1 MINML
6 AKAQKSWAAKAILT
20 LTALSFMSLF
30 GVSGYLSSAGKNRPV
45 IKVDNM
51 ELSQGE
57 FQYLLQREQNAVRG
71 LLGDDFDEDDSVRAE
86 MIQKIANREVMALI
100 VDRTAK
106 KYDISISDA
115 IVQSVIFSLPQFQ
128 IDGKYSPQLMKTFLS
143 KSGVSD
149 AEYIRSI
156 RRDIERQILLGA
168 ALNNFYP
175 PKILSQY
182 LAKMTGQKR
191 VFEYVTIDEQK
202 LPIERKI
209 SDDEVEQYY
218 SDFAPDFVEP
228 ERRDADFII
237 ISNDDV
243 MKSITVDDDEIETY
257 YQDNIAD
264 YETPETREVLQ
275 IMFDDEQ
282 SANKAYFE
290 LKSGK
295 DFYAVAKDMLSQ
307 SKEDTDFG
315 NVSKDM
321 LIDELKDEVFA
332 LPSGGFSKPISS
344 ENGWHIVKV
353 AKIVPMHKMDRR
365 QARRDIVAKIKED
378 KLYDNMYEFVANIE
392 DKFGA
397 GESLENVATQMG
409 YKLYEV
415 KGLAEDGTYAKTA
428 KSTDEIVK
436 SPDFID
442 TMFSYNIGEVSQALE
457 TERGFVI
464 VSVKNIEDSRPKTV
478 DEVRG
483 QIEKM
488 WAENERAVIAQEIV
502 NDVMHDLENGDNLKD
517 IAARFNLKYV
527 QTKPLSRGEQSGDL
541 TVANVMELF
550 HEQLMSPK
558 VLTHGKAQTIVQ
570 ASSSKTEAPK
580 LSANETAMIESN
592 AAYAY
597 SADMANR
604 IMNDFARDYDVRVK
618 YRLMGLQD

>member
-71 LLGDDFDEDDSVRAE
+71 LLGDDFDEDDNVRAE

-397 GESLENVATQMG
+397 GESLENVAKQMG

-415 KGLAEDGTYAKTA
+415 KGQAEDGTYAKTA
-428 KSTDEIVK
+428 KSIDEVVK

>member
-86 MIQKIANREVMALI
+86 MIQRIANREVMALI

-191 VFEYVTIDEQK
+191 VFEYVTINEQK

-275 IMFDDEQ
+275 MMFDDEQ

-332 LPSGGFSKPISS
+332 LPAGGFSKPIFS

-353 AKIVPMHKMDRR
+353 AKIVPMHKTDRQ

-378 KLYDNMYEFVANIE
+378 KLYDNMYAFVANIE

-397 GESLENVATQMG
+397 GESLENVAKQMG

-457 TERGFVI
+457 TDQGFVI

-550 HEQLMSPK
+550 HEQLKSPK
-558 VLTHGKAQTIVQ
+558 VLTNGKAQTIVQ

>member
-71 LLGDDFDEDDSVRAE
+71 LLGDDFDEDDNVRAE

-243 MKSITVDDDEIETY
+243 MKSIMVDDDEIETY

-365 QARRDIVAKIKED
+365 QARRDIIAKIKED

-397 GESLENVATQMG
+397 GESLENVAKQMG

-457 TERGFVI
+457 TELGFVI

>member
-71 LLGDDFDEDDSVRAE
+71 LLGDDFDEDDNVRAE

-397 GESLENVATQMG
+397 GESLENVAKQMG